1 MPLEEFSNLTLHVNI
16 IKSSGLHKR
25 SFFKMP
31 DPFVVGIADNQDK
44 VQTSPAARQT
54 LDPFWNTTFTFASV
68 KMSSRIR
75 LIVYD
80 QRRFMKAHQ
89 GFMGMV
95 SLRVDDLLEEPNPS
109 TTMIKKYVSI
119 SLMPDLAIG
128 KGEIVKGTMDLCLM
142 LTHGESNAATSSQVI
157 RGNVSVSSSGSA
169 NALSASSYSPLEII
183 RPNASRQQVNLV
195 QSEGRMQVQ
204 KNSSTVMAAMDELSF
219 GWERRIAPNG
229 SFYYVDHATQV
240 TTWVHPGKATAGSAN
255 TRYINSAEEF
265 ERMKKDM
272 ERRLGGIP
280 AGWEM
285 RVNDSGRVYYVDH
298 NTQSTTWDDP
308 RLPGSSDH
316 GIPKYRRDFQRKLSY
331 FRSQPELRPKPGQ
344 TIIDV
349 SRKNLLEDAFK
360 AYGKLSGEELKR
372 RLRIQFDGEEGL
384 DYGGVAREFFYL
396 LSHELFNP
404 DYCLFEYSSHN
415 NYILQ
420 ISPQSSVNANHLEYF
435 RFAGKVI
442 GTAVYH
448 GKFVDAFF
456 VNSFYKQIRG
466 MEVTLED
473 LESVDAQLHSNLN
486 WLMENEVTPDLALV
500 MSMQVVEFGKPRTIE
515 LVANGSIVA
524 VTEANKA
531 EYIQKY
537 LEWRIVTR
545 VRPQMEAFLLG
556 LFEILPRKLIEIFD
570 DRELELLFGG
580 MQEIEVEDWKR
591 NSDYRDCTKEH
602 PTVQWFW
609 ECVESRLDPE
619 QRTRLLQF
627 VTGTS
632 RVPVNGFK
640 DLQGSDGPRRF
651 CIQLLRM
658 ERADD
663 YLPKSHTCFNRLD
676 LPEYTSLE
684 QLTIKLTKAIEETS
698 GFMQE

>member
-1 MPLEEFSNLTLHVNI
+1 MPLEEFSSLTLHVNV
-16 IKSSGLHKR
+16 IKASGLHKR
-25 SFFKMP
+25 SFFKLP
-31 DPFVVGIADNQDK
+31 DPFVVGIVDNQERM
-44 VQTSPAARQT
+44 QTSTAARQT
-54 LDPFWNTTFTFASV
+54 LDPFWNVTFTFANI
-68 KMSSRIR
+68 KMSTRLR
-75 LIVYD
+75 LILYD
-80 QRRFMKAHQ
+80 QKRFMKAHQ

-95 SLRVDDLLEEPNPS
+95 SFRVDDLLEEIPS
-109 TTMIKKYVSI
+109 GASVVKKYFSI
-119 SLMPDLAIG
+119 ALMPDLAIG
-128 KGEIVKGTMDLCLM
+128 RGEVVKGTLDLCLM
-142 LTHGESNAATSSQVI
+142 LTSTNSASSQVVQST
-157 RGNVSVSSSGSA
+157 NSVSSSSELA
-169 NALSASSYSPLEII
+169 TLASSYSPLGMIK
-183 RPNASRQQVNLV
+183 PAPSRQQLSHSVSV
-195 QSEGRMQVQ
+195 QPVQ
-204 KNSSTVMAAMDELSF
+204 KNGSTLSSVLDELPF

-229 SFYYVDHATQV
+229 SFYYIDHATQT
-240 TTWVHPGKATAGSAN
+240 TTWVHPGKSNANGSGSGG
-255 TRYINSAEEF
+255 RYVSSLDEF
-265 ERMKKDM
+265 ERMRKDM
-272 ERRLGGIP
+272 DRRLGGLP

-285 RVNDSGRVYYVDH
+285 RVTDNGRVYFVDH

-344 TIIDV
+344 TVIDV
-349 SRKNLLEDAFK
+349 SRENMLADAFE
-360 AYGKLSGEELKR
+360 AFSKLSGEELKR

-396 LSHELFNP
+396 LSRELFNP
-404 DYCLFEYSSHN
+404 NYCLFEYSSHN
-415 NYILQ
+415 NYTLQ

-442 GTAVYH
+442 GAAVYH

-473 LESVDAQLHSNLN
+473 LESVDAQLHSNLQ
-486 WLMENEVTPDLALV
+486 WLLENEATPELGLS
-500 MSMQVVEFGKPRTIE
+500 MSVQVEEFGTLR
-515 LVANGSIVA
+515 SIDLSPNSNEP
-524 VTEANKA
+524 VTDANKA

-545 VRPQMEAFLLG
+545 VKPQMDAFLEG
-556 LFEILPRKLIEIFD
+556 LFELIPRSLLGIFD

-591 NSDYRDCTKEH
+591 NTDYRDCTKED
-602 PTVQWFW
+602 PTVKWFW
-609 ECVESRLDPE
+609 QCVQERLDNE

-658 ERADD
+658 DRADE

-676 LPEYTSLE
+676 LPAYTSLDV
-684 QLTIKLTKAIEETS
+684 LVTKLTKAIEETC